1 MAETQILVVDDEKEI
16 CDLIEIYLRN
26 EGYDVYKASDGREA
40 LKILDTQPISLI
52 VLDVMMPGMD
62 GISFCKE
69 VRKTRDLPI
78 IMLSAKT
85 QDMDKIFG
93 LMTGADDYMVKPFN
107 PLELAARVKSQ
118 LRRYSGFEKQGEAEE
133 TVEIGGLCIRR
144 SEHRATL
151 YGKELS
157 LTPTEFQ
164 ILWLLASG
172 NGRVYSSEEIFE
184 QIWGEKYF
192 DSNNTVMVH
201 IRHLREKLG
210 DTSKNPVYIKTVWGV
225 GYKI

>member
-26 EGYDVYKASDGREA
+26 EGYDVYKAGNGNEA
-40 LKILDTQPISLI
+40 LAILENQAISLI

-62 GISFCKE
+62 GIAFCKE

-107 PLELAARVKSQ
+107 PLELSARIKSQ
-118 LRRYSGFEKQGEAEE
+118 LRRYGGFEKPADEEE
-133 TVEIGGLCIRR
+133 TVEYNGLIIKRK
-144 SEHRATL
+144 EHRATL
-151 YGKELS
+151 YGKELA
-157 LTPTEFQ
+157 LTPTEFE
-164 ILWLLASG
+164 ILWLLAAG

-210 DTSKNPVYIKTVWGV
+210 DTSKSPVYIKTVWGV